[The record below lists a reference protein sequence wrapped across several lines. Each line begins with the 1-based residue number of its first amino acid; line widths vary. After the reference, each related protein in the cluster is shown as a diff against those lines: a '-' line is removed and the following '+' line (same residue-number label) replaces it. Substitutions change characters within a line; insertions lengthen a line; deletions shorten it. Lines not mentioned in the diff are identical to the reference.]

1 MGRELKLISKRVVF
15 KAGYSILLMAF
26 LSSCKTAKVIT
37 DKTFDENLSAKTV
50 IRNHYKNRVDFRTL
64 TGKLRIEF
72 SDGETTQSLG
82 VSIRMEKDKAIWL
95 SAPLGVVKAMITPGR
110 VSFYNKLENNYFD
123 GSFEYLSNLLGTDL
137 DYQKVQNL
145 LLGEALFDL
154 RDERYEISVNT
165 TSYELK
171 PVRPIELFKTF
182 FTVNPGNFKLASQQV
197 SQPLQKRLLE
207 IRYKDYQE
215 KNNKIVPNNV
225 GILAIDNNQRN
236 VIDIEYRNIEFNT
249 RVSFPYKIPS
259 GYEKIV
265 LN

>member
-1 MGRELKLISKRVVF
+1 MKFTALMMTR
-15 KAGYSILLMAF
+15 KAGFLILLLAV
-26 LSSCKTAKVIT
+26 LSSCKSTKVLT
-37 DKTFDENLSAKTV
+37 DTTFDENLSARTI
-50 IRNHYKNRVDFRTL
+50 IRNHYRNRVDFKTL

-72 SDGETTQSLG
+72 SDGETSQTLG
-82 VSIRMEKDKAIWL
+82 VSLRMEKDKAIWL

-123 GSFEYLSNLLGTDL
+123 GSFEYLSSLLGTDL

-154 RDERYEISVNT
+154 RDERYEVSVNT

-171 PVRPIELFKTF
+171 PVRSIDLFKTF
-182 FTVNPGNFKLASQQV
+182 FTVNPGNFKLASQQI

>member
-1 MGRELKLISKRVVF
+1 MEMIKGVGIKFGLGIM
-15 KAGYSILLMAF
+15 LLAMV
-26 LSSCKTAKVIT
+26 LSCKSTKVLSDQTLDAKLPARTI
-37 DKTFDENLSAKTV
+37 
-50 IRNHYKNRVDFRTL
+50 IRNHYKNTVDFKTL
-64 TGKLRIEF
+64 TGRLKIDF
-72 SDGETTQSLG
+72 SDGASNQSLG
-82 VSIRMEKDKAIWL
+82 VSLRMEKDKAIWL
-95 SAPLGVVKAMITPGR
+95 SAPLGVVKAMITPNR
-110 VSFYNKLENNYFD
+110 VTFYNKLENNYFD
-123 GSFEYLSNLLGTDL
+123 GNFEYLSRLLGTEL
-137 DYQKVQNL
+137 DYNKVQNL

-154 RDERYEISVNT
+154 RDDRYEVSLNT

-171 PVRPIELFKTF
+171 PAKSIELFKTLF
-182 FTVNPGNFKLASQQV
+182 MIYPGSFKLASQQI

-215 KNNKIVPNNV
+215 KNNKIVPNSV

-249 RVSFPYKIPS
+249 KVSFPYKIPN

>member
-1 MGRELKLISKRVVF
+1 MKMTPIRMAW
-15 KAGYSILLMAF
+15 KAGFGILLLAL
-26 LSSCKTAKVIT
+26 LSSCKSTKVLT
-37 DKTFDENLSAKTV
+37 DKTFDENLSARTV
-50 IRNHYKNRVDFRTL
+50 IRNHYRNRVDFKTL

-72 SDGETTQSLG
+72 SDGETSQSLG
-82 VSIRMEKDKAIWL
+82 VSLRMEKDKAIWL

-123 GSFEYLSNLLGTDL
+123 GSFEYLSSLLGTDL
-137 DYQKVQNL
+137 DFQKVQNL

-154 RDERYEISVNT
+154 RDERYEVSVNS

-171 PVRPIELFKTF
+171 PVRSIDLFKTF
-182 FTVNPGNFKLASQQV
+182 FTVNPGTFKLASQQI

>member
-1 MGRELKLISKRVVF
+1 MDLKVNKMVKGFARM
-15 KAGYSILLMAF
+15 AGYGLLLMVA
-26 LSSCKTAKVIT
+26 LSSCKSAKLLT
-37 DKTFDENLSAKTV
+37 DKTFDENLPARTI
-50 IRNHYKNRVDFRTL
+50 IRNHYKNQVDFRTL
-64 TGKLRIEF
+64 TGKLRIAY
-72 SDGETTQSLG
+72 SDGESSQTLG
-82 VSIRMEKDKAIWL
+82 VSLRMEKDKAIWL

-123 GSFEYLSNLLGTDL
+123 GSFEYLSKLLGTDL
-137 DYQKVQNL
+137 DFKKVQNL
-145 LLGEALFDL
+145 LLGEALYDL
-154 RDERYEISVNT
+154 RDDKYEVSVN
-165 TSYELK
+165 SSAYELK
-171 PVRPIELFKTF
+171 PVKTFDLFKTL
-182 FTVNPGNFKLASQQV
+182 FTVNPGNFKLASQQI

-215 KNNKIVPNNV
+215 KNKKIVPNNV

-249 RVSFPYKIPS
+249 KVSFPYKIPS

>member
-1 MGRELKLISKRVVF
+1 MKQMIYRIALYTGCGMLVLAV
-15 KAGYSILLMAF
+15 
-26 LSSCKTAKVIT
+26 LSSCKSTKVLS
-37 DKTFDENLSAKTV
+37 DQTFDETLPARTV
-50 IRNHYKNRVDFRTL
+50 IRNHYKNQVDFKTL
-64 TGKLRIEF
+64 TSKLRIEY
-72 SDGETTQSLG
+72 SDGESSQTLG
-82 VSIRMEKDKAIWL
+82 VSLRMEKDKAIWL

-123 GSFEYLSNLLGTDL
+123 GSFEYLSKLLGTDL
-137 DYQKVQNL
+137 DFKKVQNL

-154 RDERYEISVNT
+154 RDERYEVSVN
-165 TSYELK
+165 SSAYELK
-171 PVRPIELFKTF
+171 PVKSVDLFKTF
-182 FTVNPGNFKLASQQV
+182 FTVNPRNFKLASQQI

-215 KNNKIVPNNV
+215 KNKKIVPNNV

-249 RVSFPYKIPS
+249 KVSFPYKIPN

>member
-1 MGRELKLISKRVVF
+1 MTANRNVW
-15 KAGYSILLMAF
+15 KAGYCILLLVLM
-26 LSSCKTAKVIT
+26 SSCKSTKVLT
-37 DKTFDENLSAKTV
+37 DKTFDENLSARTV
-50 IRNHYKNRVDFRTL
+50 IRNHYRNRVDFKTL

-72 SDGETTQSLG
+72 SDGETSQSLG
-82 VSIRMEKDKAIWL
+82 VSLRMEKDKAIWL

-123 GSFEYLSNLLGTDL
+123 GSFEYLSSLLGTDL
-137 DYQKVQNL
+137 DFQKVQNL

-154 RDERYEISVNT
+154 REERYEVSVNSS
-165 TSYELK
+165 SYELK
-171 PVRPIELFKTF
+171 PIRSVDLFKTF
-182 FTVNPGNFKLASQQV
+182 FTVNPGNFKLASQQI

-215 KNNKIVPNNV
+215 KNKKIVPNNV
-225 GILAIDNNQRN
+225 GILAIDKNQRN

>member
-1 MGRELKLISKRVVF
+1 MKMTAKWMGR
-15 KAGYSILLMAF
+15 KAGFGILLLAL
-26 LSSCKTAKVIT
+26 LSSCKSTKVLT
-37 DKTFDENLSAKTV
+37 DKTFDENLSARTV
-50 IRNHYKNRVDFRTL
+50 IRNHYRNRVDFKTL

-72 SDGETTQSLG
+72 SDGETSQTLG
-82 VSIRMEKDKAIWL
+82 VSLRMEKDKAIWL

-123 GSFEYLSNLLGTDL
+123 GSFEYLSSLLGTDL
-137 DYQKVQNL
+137 DFQKVQNL

-154 RDERYEISVNT
+154 RDERYEVSVNT

-171 PVRPIELFKTF
+171 PVKSLDLFKTF
-182 FTVNPGNFKLASQQV
+182 FTVNPGTFKLASQQI

-225 GILAIDNNQRN
+225 GILAIDNDQRN